1 MEIVVG
7 YDLQLEP
14 QRVVGHARRAV
25 EGHVDEGVGLARL
38 YGILWLQRLIFGA
51 LLKVGAVLG
60 DYDLERAVEV
70 LGLARGGNLHGNGGV
85 IGKNIAEC
93 HLRIVP
99 VRPKVGL
106 YPRCTTTHIEIQTI
120 LALVVHQLLFAT
132 GKREESHGQHQY

>member
-1 MEIVVG
+1 MEMLVWH
-7 YDLQLEP
+7 YLQLEP

-25 EGHVDEGVGLARL
+25 EGHVDEGVSLARL

-85 IGKNIAEC
+85 VGKDVAKC
-93 HLRIVP
+93 HLGVVP
-99 VRPKVGL
+99 VCTFVGFKPRRPSAYVK
-106 YPRCTTTHIEIQTI
+106 IEAV
-120 LALVVHQLLFAT
+120 LALIVHEFLLAA
-132 GKREESHGQHQY
+132 REREDG